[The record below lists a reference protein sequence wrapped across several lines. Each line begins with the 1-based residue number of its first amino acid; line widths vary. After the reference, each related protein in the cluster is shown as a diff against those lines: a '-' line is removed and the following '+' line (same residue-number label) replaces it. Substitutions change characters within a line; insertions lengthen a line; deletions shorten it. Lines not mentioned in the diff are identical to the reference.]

1 MWAARSAGVVC
12 VPKRTA
18 AHLAVSKSGFLLT
31 ADLWKTGLVSE
42 SGFLLTAGPWKLG
55 SVSKSTLLLTAGLWE
70 IGSVSKLGFLLTA
83 SPWEIELLSEG
94 MWILAA
100 GGLEMIKMSYICIY
114 ADIFDIYTCDGRQCD
129 RPNGFEFQ
137 DRKIL

>member
-1 MWAARSAGVVC
+1 MAC

-18 AHLAVSKSGFLLT
+18 KHLTVSKSGFLLT
-31 ADLWKTGLVSE
+31 VGTWNLGLVSK
-42 SGFLLTAGPWKLG
+42 SGF
-55 SVSKSTLLLTAGLWE
+55 LLTAGLWE

-83 SPWEIELLSEG
+83 SPWEIELLSEST
-94 MWILAA
+94 WILAA
-100 GGLEMIKMSYICIY
+100 DGLEMIKISYICIY